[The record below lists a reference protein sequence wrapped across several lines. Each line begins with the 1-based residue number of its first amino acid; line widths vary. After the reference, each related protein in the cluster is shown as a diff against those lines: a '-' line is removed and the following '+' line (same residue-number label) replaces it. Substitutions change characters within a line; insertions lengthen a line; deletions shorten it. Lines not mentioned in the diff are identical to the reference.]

1 MGAGRDVETVRQSTM
16 PHQHDNRI
24 QETEITEYKI
34 KKIRRNMRKL
44 FAIALCMLSLA
55 ACDNSNKNAS
65 TAENERTDSLNRVI
79 AQKDNEINDMLSTL
93 NEIQEGFRQI
103 SAAENRVTLAKTGES
118 SNRTSQIRSDME
130 FIAQT
135 MKHNRE
141 LIAKLQRQAREGSVA
156 AEQLKTT
163 IENLTAE
170 LEDKTKQIDVLRR
183 ELAQKDV
190 RITELDQTVTTLNND
205 VENLKTET
213 REKANTISNQDRQ
226 IHTAWYVFGTKKEL
240 AENRILEKGDVLKS
254 NFNRNYFTKIDIRV
268 DKEIKLYSKS
278 AKILTSHPSSSY
290 TLQRDA
296 SKQYI
301 LRITNPEVFWS
312 TSKYLVVQV
321 K

>member
-1 MGAGRDVETVRQSTM
+1 MGKTKQQNIM
-16 PHQHDNRI
+16 
-24 QETEITEYKI
+24 
-34 KKIRRNMRKL
+34 KKLI
-44 FAIALCMLSLA
+44 FFALCMLSMT
-55 ACDNSNKNAS
+55 ACDNKKSDVN
-65 TAENERTDSLNRVI
+65 TDNEKTDSLTRII

-103 SAAENRVTLAKTGES
+103 SAAENRVTLAKDGETT
-118 SNRTSQIRSDME
+118 NRASQIRNDMN

-141 LIAKLQRQAREGSVA
+141 LIAKLQKQAREGSIA

-163 IENLTAE
+163 IENLTSE
-170 LEDKTKQIDVLRR
+170 LEERNKEIAVLRD
-183 ELAQKDV
+183 ELVQKDV
-190 RITELDQTVTTLNND
+190 RITELDQTVTTLNED
-205 VENLKTET
+205 VAQLRTET
-213 REKANTISNQDRQ
+213 QEQSNTISNQDRQ

-240 AENRILEKGDVLKS
+240 TQNRILEKGRVLQS

-268 DKEIKLYSKS
+268 DKEIRLYSKS
-278 AKILTSHPSSSY
+278 AKILTSHPASSY
-290 TLQRDA
+290 TLQQDA
-296 SKQYI
+296 SKQYV